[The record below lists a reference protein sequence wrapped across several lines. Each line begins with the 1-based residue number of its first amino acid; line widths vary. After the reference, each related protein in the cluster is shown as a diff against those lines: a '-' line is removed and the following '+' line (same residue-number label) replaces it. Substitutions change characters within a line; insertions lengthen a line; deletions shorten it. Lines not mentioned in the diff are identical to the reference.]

1 MRTNQTDSTGPTANP
16 TRKLLP
22 LLTLIMGFALG
33 ALVPGFAD
41 ESAEPLAYVIVSG
54 RLVDDSGLE
63 AYGEAAGPLAQA
75 AGINVVA
82 RASTDDVQVMEGQ
95 WPHDGSTITIETFRS
110 MDDFTS
116 FWTSPGYQEAIKLRE
131 GKVELDFVVALEGM
145 PASP

>member
-1 MRTNQTDSTGPTANP
+1 MPTNQPDPARTTANP

-22 LLTLIMGFALG
+22 LLTLIVGFALG

-41 ESAEPLAYVIVSG
+41 ESAEPLAYVLVSG
-54 RLVDDSGLE
+54 RVVDDSGLE

-82 RASTDDVQVMEGQ
+82 RASTADVQVMEGQ
-95 WPHDGSTITIETFRS
+95 WPHDGFIAIETFRS

-131 GKVELDFVVALEGM
+131 GKVVLDFVVALEGM
-145 PASP
+145 PAAP